1 VSARPAARAQVEQLY
16 QVTSV
21 EDQAPALWAAVQ
33 QHIAAN
39 PTGYKARSPGRPPGA
54 APAARTG
61 D

>member
-1 VSARPAARAQVEQLY
+1 VEQLY

>member
-1 VSARPAARAQVEQLY
+1 VEQLY

-33 QHIAAN
+33 QHIRAN
-39 PTGYKARSPGRPPGA
+39 PTGYKARPLGRPAGA
-54 APAARTG
+54 AQAARTS